1 MAVLTVSSQ
10 IGAGAIE
17 IGRLTA
23 QQLGIDYVDQ
33 EILVEAARELGVP
46 VEAVVTR
53 DERTASFGER
63 LAHTLRHFLER
74 SAAAGAADPMM
85 GSSGLD
91 IVLGRTYSEAAA
103 ESHEDVSDD
112 DYIATLTQVVND
124 LAHHDNVVI
133 IGRGGQ
139 VILKDRPNVTH
150 ALLGAPLDY
159 RVATYAAKNGVSE
172 EEAAKRVNEGDK
184 GRVSFHRKF
193 FKIDVDDPIHYHLML
208 NTQRLT
214 NEQAAAALSAT
225 VRARTGQPA

>member
-1 MAVLTVSSQ
+1 MAVLTLSSQ
-10 IGAGAIE
+10 IGAGAID

-33 EILVEAARELGVP
+33 QILVEAARELGVP

-53 DERTASFGER
+53 DERTAGFGER

-91 IVLGRTYSEAAA
+91 VVLGRTYSEAAA
-103 ESHEDVSDD
+103 ESSEEVTDD
-112 DYIATLTQVVND
+112 AYISTLTQVVND
-124 LAHHDNVVI
+124 LARHDNVVI
-133 IGRGGQ
+133 LGRGSQ
-139 VILKDRPNVTH
+139 VILEDRPGVTH

-159 RVATYAAKNGVSE
+159 RVAAYAARHGISE
-172 EEAAKRVNEGDK
+172 DEAAKRVNEGDK

-193 FKIDVDDPIHYHLML
+193 FKIDVDDPVHYHLML
-208 NTQRLT
+208 NTQRMT
-214 NEQAAAALSAT
+214 AEQAAATLSAT
-225 VRARTGQPA
+225 VRSRSGQPA